1 MTDSDRLREEARNAS
16 MAAHDA
22 AVLARLA
29 RGETIERPAPIRNA
43 MLARDKTGTLG
54 TIAAVRRFARA
65 TSRRRAA

>member
-29 RGETIERPAPIRNA
+29 RGETIERQAPIRNA
-43 MLARDKTGTLG
+43 VLARDKTVTMGS
-54 TIAAVRRFARA
+54 IAAVRRFARA
-65 TSRRRAA
+65 NPRRRAA